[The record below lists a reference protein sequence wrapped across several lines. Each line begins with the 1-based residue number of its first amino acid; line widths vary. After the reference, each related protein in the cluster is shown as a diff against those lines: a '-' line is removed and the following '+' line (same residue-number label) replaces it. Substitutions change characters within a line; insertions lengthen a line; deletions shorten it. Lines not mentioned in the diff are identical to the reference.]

1 MMKYRVE
8 ALMGVIICQMLAGG
22 KSCGNTGRMYS
33 TALFGTAAR
42 LGLLM
47 HLG

>member
-8 ALMGVIICQMLAGG
+8 VLMGVIICQMLAGG
-22 KSCGNTGRMYS
+22 KGTGRMYS